1 MVYDYIGSVITL
13 NKYIY
18 IYINVGERKILVILV
33 LDIGNPCARKHTDDG
48 GLAQKCL
55 Y

>member
-1 MVYDYIGSVITL
+1 MLG
-13 NKYIY
+13 K
-18 IYINVGERKILVILV
+18 ERYFHH
-33 LDIGNPCARKHTDDG
+33 GNPCARKHTDDG